1 MFNLWS
7 FTSIRVRSV
16 WDYSVGVDD
25 VFGFDEFGGAHGF
38 VAVERNLLAAEDG
51 VVGGLGGGIFW

>member
-1 MFNLWS
+1 M
-7 FTSIRVRSV
+7 
-16 WDYSVGVDD
+16 DD